1 MNTEKKTALYDVHR
15 AEGAEMID
23 LFGWALPQQYPEGSA
38 AEHLADRRGCGLCDF
53 SHLSRIT
60 VAGADALALLQR
72 VLTSDVAAVAEGD
85 AQYAILSNE
94 RGCALDEAYL
104 YRTGESA
111 WLFVGNAAVRERTV
125 AYLRE
130 AAQGC
135 RVTVT
140 DETLRTA
147 AIAVQG
153 PRSEEFLTVLSGGR
167 ALTGSRKKGSH
178 SVVELEGHRV
188 RISRTGYTGDPV
200 GFEVYT
206 ENDDAPWLW
215 QRLRALGAAPVGLGA
230 RDSLRI
236 EAGLPHFGQ
245 EYGFDRDGAELPIFA
260 VPLARFAVSFAP
272 EKGDFIGRAALLRQ
286 RESLSRRIVAV
297 DGVDGVLTE
306 GADLLWQGRPVGYV
320 TSAASVP
327 CAQGLRRLGLACV
340 SADVPAGAELTQG
353 TARVLMTECA
363 RRL

>member
-153 PRSEEFLTVLSGGR
+153 PRSEELLTVLSGGR
-167 ALTGSRKKGSH
+167 TLTGSRKGSH
-178 SVVELEGHRV
+178 GVLELEGHRV
-188 RISRTGYTGDPV
+188 RIARTGYTGDPV

-206 ENDDAPWLW
+206 ENADAPWLW
-215 QRLRALGAAPVGLGA
+215 KRLRALGAKPVGLGA

-245 EYGFDRDGAELPIFA
+245 EFGLDRDGAELPIFA

-286 RESLSRRIVAV
+286 RESLTRRIVLVAGA
-297 DGVDGVLTE
+297 DSVLTE
-306 GADLLWQGRPVGYV
+306 GADLLWQRRPVGYV
-320 TSAASVP
+320 TSAAAVL
-327 CAQGLRRLGLACV
+327 CAQGRRHIGLACV

-353 TARVLMTECA
+353 TARVLVVDRHL
-363 RRL
+363 RR